1 MLQGG
6 FGLGLNTGVNIG
18 VASNIKAQGA
28 HNMNIGTRQEGV
40 ISYNQ
45 GMIDGKQYGM
55 AAITKRS
62 GDSPRQSRSRDER
75 HQCQFIRD
83 DPRQ

>member
-18 VASNIKAQGA
+18 GASNLKAQGA

-45 GMIDGKQYGM
+45 GMMENNMGWQ
-55 AAITKRS
+55 
-62 GDSPRQSRSRDER
+62 Q
-75 HQCQFIRD
+75 
-83 DPRQ
+83 